1 MFGSVGLVQGAV
13 GGWLADKHAEMIAS
27 AAAAHGPRDVLLLSS
42 SADPFRDGH
51 EALDKALTARHV
63 PHELLVPPGPHDQPF
78 LRETGSIEMLLYE
91 DTRLP

>member
-13 GGWLADKHAEMIAS
+13 GAWLADKHAEMIAS
-27 AAAAHGPRDVLLLSS
+27 AAASHGPRDVLLLSS

-51 EALDKALTARHV
+51 EALDKALSAKHV
-63 PHELLVPPGPHDQPF
+63 PHKLLVPPGPHDQPF

-91 DTRLP
+91 DMRTP